1 LASEAAIGSKDESSS
16 KYELKKCCRAVL
28 KEYNTKKHSTI
39 YMTPNEAYLQ
49 QYIQTRQIKMF
60 TPEEIRRF
68 VVEKTTSKADYFA
81 RLGLPIKLGDP
92 VLVKSSLRL
101 KIRLDGT
108 RLLMPPKENHRH
120 GKYTFK
126 ATVKKI
132 VGNCYNLEWG

>member
-1 LASEAAIGSKDESSS
+1 
-16 KYELKKCCRAVL
+16 
-28 KEYNTKKHSTI
+28 
-39 YMTPNEAYLQ
+39 MTPNEAYLQ